1 MPNAR
6 VVIIQAEGKVFT
18 AVLDLKDPVTIAM
31 LALQG

>member
-18 AVLDLKDPVTIAM
+18 AGLDLKDPATVAM
-31 LALQG
+31 LAPQG